1 MFIFKEIANMSKKA
15 NKLVIVTEKV
25 LLRKVAKIIEDC
37 GATGYTV
44 VDTGGKGS
52 RNVRSTGKPSTA
64 DTDSNVKFEILTESR
79 EMAET
84 IADKVALTFFIDYAG
99 IIYLCEAEVLY
110 GRSFCGPE
118 GC

>member
-1 MFIFKEIANMSKKA
+1 MK
-15 NKLVIVTEKV
+15 
-25 LLRKVAKIIEDC
+25 KVAKIIEEC
-37 GATGYTV
+37 GATGYTA

-52 RNVRSTGKPSTA
+52 RNVRSTGKPNAA

-79 EMAET
+79 EMAED
-84 IADKVALTFFIDYAG
+84 IADKVALKYFADFAG
-99 IIYLCEAEVLY
+99 IAYICEAEVLY

>member
-1 MFIFKEIANMSKKA
+1 MSKKA

-25 LLRKVAKIIEDC
+25 LMKKVAKIIEDC

-52 RNVRSTGKPSTA
+52 RNVRSTGKPNTA

-79 EMAET
+79 EMAED
-84 IADKVALTFFIDYAG
+84 IADKVAMTYFTDYAG
-99 IIYLCEAEVLY
+99 IAYLCEAEVLY
-110 GRSFCGPE
+110 GRSFCGPD

>member
-1 MFIFKEIANMSKKA
+1 MAKRA

-25 LLRKVAKIIEDC
+25 LMKKVAHIIDEC

-52 RNVRSTGKPSTA
+52 RNVRSTGKPNVS
-64 DTDSNVKFEILTESR
+64 DTDSNVKFEVLTENR
-79 EMAET
+79 EMAEK
-84 IADKVALTFFIDYAG
+84 IADQVAIKFFTDYAG
-99 IIYLCEAEVLY
+99 IIYICEAEVLY
-110 GRSFCGPE
+110 GRHFCGPD